1 MVKLVGHHGYKCNYF
16 ILNFGRSTKNKVS
29 SYPIVI
35 TENGYFVL
43 VIWVFNLRH

>member
-35 TENGYFVL
+35 TEF
-43 VIWVFNLRH
+43 